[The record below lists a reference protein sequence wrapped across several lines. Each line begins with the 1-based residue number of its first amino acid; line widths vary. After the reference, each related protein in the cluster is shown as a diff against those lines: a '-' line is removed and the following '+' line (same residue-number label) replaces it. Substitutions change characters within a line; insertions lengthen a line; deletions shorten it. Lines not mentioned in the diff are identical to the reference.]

1 MTPDNSKEISQLK
14 KKEIEVL
21 DIVLTN
27 RTKIPSRILCSSL
40 FSLKDI
46 LLLKDKL
53 SLDSCILTW
62 FKAFCNTRDYT
73 KCKNI
78 LKIMFFS
85 EKFCIN
91 NDKDNSKH
99 CEWD

>member
-21 DIVLTN
+21 DIVLTK
-27 RTKIPSRILCSSL
+27 RIKIPSRILCSSL

-53 SLDSCILTW
+53 SLDFLHSYLVQGIL
-62 FKAFCNTRDYT
+62 
-73 KCKNI
+73 
-78 LKIMFFS
+78 
-85 EKFCIN
+85 
-91 NDKDNSKH
+91 
-99 CEWD
+99 